1 MMLGERAQEHAED
14 WIFKVPG
21 GLKRKQ
27 KTGRTNQS
35 RSMRG
40 PSILLPGLY

>member
-14 WIFKVPG
+14 WIFQVPG
-21 GLKRKQ
+21 DLKRKE
-27 KTGRTNQS
+27 KAERTNQS